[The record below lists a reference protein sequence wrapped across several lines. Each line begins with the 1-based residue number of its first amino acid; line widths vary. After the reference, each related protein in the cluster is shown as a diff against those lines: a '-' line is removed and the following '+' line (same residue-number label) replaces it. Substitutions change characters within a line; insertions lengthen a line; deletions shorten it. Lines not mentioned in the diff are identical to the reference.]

1 MIIEMLLTA
10 LFNVFKL
17 LTTPINIPP
26 LPANVND
33 FLNQAFDYISAGV
46 GILANYTDFGY
57 LLVLLGV
64 IIAID
69 IGVAVYHF
77 VMWVIRKIPMLSM
90 S

>member
-1 MIIEMLLTA
+1 MIIELLLTN

-26 LPANVND
+26 LPEQVSE
-33 FLNQAFDYISAGV
+33 FLTQAMEYISAGA
-46 GILANYTDFGY
+46 GILANYTHLDY
-57 LLVLLGV
+57 LLILLGV
-64 IIAID
+64 IVAID

-77 VMWVIRKIPMLSM
+77 VLWVIKKIPMLGM